1 MKSMK
6 SKIFL
11 FFTVLTVCVCILLGL
26 RLWVDKKNTICIVSF
41 PSGIEVFYG
50 GKSIGT
56 TPICLEKKFFSEE
69 NIDIEKGAS
78 GIFVGSEN
86 GVFIKSNYFD
96 KNKWFRFKPI
106 ENIENYRIK
115 DGYAQLYGF
124 GVSDSQISVVLVND
138 KTAFQNLQTIQYI
151 HEDKKN

>member
-6 SKIFL
+6 GKIFL
-11 FFTVLTVCVCILLGL
+11 FFAVLTVCILLGL

-106 ENIENYRIK
+106 ENVENYRIK

-124 GVSDSQISVVLVND
+124 GVNDSQISVVLVND

-151 HEDKKN
+151 YEDKKN